1 MGVFHLVPG
10 ADFKKGLGGEALI
23 EHFDVFLDGSE
34 VSGVIG
40 EVGKLRAE
48 GKL

>member
-1 MGVFHLVPG
+1 MGVFHLVLG
-10 ADFKKGLGGEALI
+10 ADFKKGLEGEALI

-34 VSGVIG
+34 VWKILG
-40 EVGKLRAE
+40 EVQTLRGE

>member
-10 ADFKKGLGGEALI
+10 ANFKKRLEGEALI
-23 EHFDVFLDGSE
+23 EHFDVFLDE
-34 VSGVIG
+34 G
-40 EVGKLRAE
+40 EVWGILREVQTLRGE